1 MLVSSRSAVDETL
14 RAKMLPFVEKGAPK
28 RKHKDYLRERQAE
41 RSHVRLAPRSE
52 GVENDEV
59 QIHKGKDMARKLP
72 CRLHRVGQHFG
83 HGRLL
88 NSGSSVHHRRED
100 S

>member
-59 QIHKGKDMARKLP
+59 QIHKGKDMARKTP
-72 CRLHRVGQHFG
+72 MSAS
-83 HGRLL
+83 
-88 NSGSSVHHRRED
+88 SGGTTFRTW
-100 S
+100 